1 MSAGKGDRKRPVNQ
15 EVYGQNYDDIFR
27 KEKPQTTETNESKNQ
42 SDNGQGN

>member
-27 KEKPQTTETNESKNQ
+27 KEKPQTTETNETKNTDDT
-42 SDNGQGN
+42 SEGN